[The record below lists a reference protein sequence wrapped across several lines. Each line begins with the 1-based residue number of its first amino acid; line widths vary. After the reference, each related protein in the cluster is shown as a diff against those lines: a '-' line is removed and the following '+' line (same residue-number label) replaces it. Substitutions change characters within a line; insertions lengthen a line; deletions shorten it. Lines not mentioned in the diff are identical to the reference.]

1 MRIGKKFIVPAVC
14 LAAFTVFGQ
23 GTNNVGK
30 SIEQLKKYI
39 SLGNVTVSDYRDT
52 KNKDQKMF
60 LLKVT
65 SEQDKDMGF
74 EGVMRLTVELTGKDG
89 AVWYKQIT
97 KAQGAGSKK
106 LDYIGSDVW
115 EFRVSQ
121 GQLKYPQM
129 VYAVEYGYQPTNGA
143 FVAVCQQFRK
153 VESADE
159 IMTRNKGSKNLL
171 KVTAKAVGE
180 GESVA
185 E

>member
-1 MRIGKKFIVPAVC
+1 MRMEKKFIVPAVC

-23 GTNNVGK
+23 GTNNIGK
-30 SIEQLKKYI
+30 SVEQLKKYI

-52 KNKDQKMF
+52 KKNDQKMF
-60 LLKVT
+60 LLKTT

-74 EGVMRLTVELTGKDG
+74 EGVMRLTVEMTGKDG
-89 AVWYKQIT
+89 AVWYGQVLKP
-97 KAQGAGSKK
+97 QGAGSKK
-106 LDYIGSDVW
+106 VDYIGSDVW

-129 VYAVEYGYQPTNGA
+129 VYAMEYGYQQTNGT

-159 IMTRNKGSKNLL
+159 IMTRNKGSKNKL
-171 KVTAKAVGE
+171 KIIPKAVGE